1 MIVFSGGMSAF
12 ELPTINKLSPDGTAF
27 TFPLSHPVAAAVDAI
42 STANGL
48 QRKWLSKSWDA
59 NTEGYTDLHIRVSL
73 AS

>member
-48 QRKWLSKSWDA
+48 QRKMA
-59 NTEGYTDLHIRVSL
+59 E
-73 AS
+73 